1 MSDIRAKLGVLCI
14 ACASMSFIVSLALS
28 GSTDATTKL
37 TAHSAVICCLIAMQ
51 CLLNRHKQDT
61 QLYELCCQVVPFL
74 YGIVMGESSNQ
85 HPADTAFAV
94 LSLIAYCGIWADV
107 AGHKREMA
115 DAIAPSRNSVIESVD
130 SA

>member
-14 ACASMSFIVSLALS
+14 ACATMSFVVSLALS

-61 QLYELCCQVVPFL
+61 QLYELCCQVLPFL
-74 YGIVMGESSNQ
+74 YGIVMGESSHQ

-107 AGHKREMA
+107 STQQRQALCT
-115 DAIAPSRNSVIESVD
+115 IAPAHSSTTAPVES
-130 SA
+130 A